1 MAKYGMKCGGQ
12 CADQAMQCPR
22 CGAMLG
28 MQNSGH
34 VSQRPSGGG
43 SQFSGGS
50 FSPQNPSGGPGLAI
64 ASMVLGIVA
73 LVVSCCFYYLSI
85 PCAIIGAILGFI
97 SLASGKKGKGM
108 AIAGVVCSI
117 VSLIPAI
124 LMIIYG
130 ASFFSA
136 VSSLV

>member
-1 MAKYGMKCGGQ
+1 MAKYCMKCGGQ

-73 LVVSCCFYYLSI
+73 LVVSI

>member
-1 MAKYGMKCGGQ
+1 MQTRQ
-12 CADQAMQCPR
+12 CSAHDVEQCWVCKIPD
-22 CGAMLG
+22 MYHNVHLG
-28 MQNSGH
+28 VALSSVEAPLVH
-34 VSQRPSGGG
+34 KI
-43 SQFSGGS
+43 
-50 FSPQNPSGGPGLAI
+50 SGGPGLAI